1 MCHDKGPCFGGSP
14 ERFSEITLF
23 QVPLIIDPKNKKG
36 WLAYLTFGNVF
47 RKGTWKSELS
57 ECVYEEKDH
66 VVTGRYAF
74 DAFSIV

>member
-1 MCHDKGPCFGGSP
+1 
-14 ERFSEITLF
+14 
-23 QVPLIIDPKNKKG
+23 VPLIIDPKNKKG

-47 RKGTWKSELS
+47 RKGNWKSELS